1 MEDMSDLTKERYNVG
16 GMTCSA
22 CSAHVEKSVSKLEG
36 VERVEVNLLTNS
48 MTVAY
53 NPSLCNQS
61 KIIDAVEKGGYTA
74 SLPTEQRSGNKPEK
88 RESPAE
94 LRRREFKSMR
104 KRLIWSLIFLAPLFY
119 ISMGHM
125 LGAPIPA
132 FLHGTEN
139 ALSFAFTQFL
149 LALSIVLI
157 NKHYFINGFRNLIKG
172 SPNMDT
178 LIALGS
184 GAALVYGIAA
194 IYRIG
199 YGLGHG
205 NTELVEHYMM
215 SLYFESAGT
224 ILTLISVGKMLEA
237 RAKSKTSSAIEKLLD
252 LAPKTAAVERNGV
265 EMTVS
270 PEEIVQGDIVIVKAG
285 ESAAVDGVIV
295 EGRGTLDQSAVT
307 GESIG
312 VEKTVGDSIIA
323 ASINKSGYF
332 KMKAQRVGGDTTL
345 AQIIRLVE
353 DATGSKA
360 PIAKLADKISGVFV
374 PVVISIAVVAGLIW
388 LLTGSGVEASLST
401 AISVLVISCP
411 CALGLATP
419 VAIMA
424 GTGKGAENGI
434 LIKSAAALETAH
446 KLNTV
451 VMDKTGTITTGKPAV
466 MEIIP
471 FGGASRRH
479 VLTVAASLET
489 KSEHPLAD
497 AVTAC
502 AKENG
507 VEAEAADNFEAVF
520 GKGVKADINGK
531 ACLAGNAALLKDSKI
546 EFGSCTD
553 KANEL
558 ADKGATPLYIAE
570 SGYVIGI
577 IGVADTVKPTAGAA
591 INDLKSMGIEVVM
604 LSGDNKRTAEAV
616 GTQLGID
623 RVISEVLP
631 TDKER
636 VIRELQGEGK
646 VVAMVGDGIN
656 DAPALARSDV
666 GMAIGAG
673 TDIAIDSA
681 DIVLMK
687 NSLLDVSGAVR
698 LSKAV
703 IKNIKENL
711 FWAFFY
717 NALCIPL
724 AAGAFVPLL
733 GWHLDPMFGALAMSL
748 SSFCVVMNALR
759 LKLFKFKH
767 ADNEQRSGDVRRALV
782 IESAEE
788 DVPLS
793 VDNINKGE
801 RKAMQKKIQIEGMSC
816 GHCSA
821 RVEKALND
829 VEGVSAKVDLEAK
842 TAYVEVMGDVSDEV
856 LRKTVEDA
864 GYEVVGIGE

>member
-1 MEDMSDLTKERYNVG
+1 MDNLTKERYNVG

-22 CSAHVEKSVSKLEG
+22 CSAHVEKAVSKVNG
-36 VERVEVNLLTNS
+36 VEKVEVNLLTNS
-48 MTVAY
+48 MTVQY
-53 NPSLCNQS
+53 NKSFCTGRD
-61 KIIDAVEKGGYTA
+61 IIEAVEKGGYTA
-74 SLPTEQRSGNKPEK
+74 SLPSDNIKKSDRSKG
-88 RESPAE
+88 ESPAQMRE
-94 LRRREFKSMR
+94 REFKEM
-104 KRLIWSLIFLAPLFY
+104 KNRLIWSVIFLVPLFY

-125 LGAPIPA
+125 MGAPLPS
-132 FLHGTEN
+132 FMHGTEN
-139 ALSFAFTQFL
+139 ALTFAFTQLL
-149 LALSIVLI
+149 LAFPIVLI
-157 NKHYFINGFRNLIKG
+157 NKHYFVNGFRNLIKG

-199 YGLGHG
+199 YGLGHSD
-205 NTELVEHYMM
+205 TELVNRYMM
-215 SLYFESAGT
+215 NLYFESSGT

-237 RAKSKTSSAIEKLLD
+237 RAKGKTSSAIEKLLD
-252 LAPKTAAVERNGV
+252 LAPKTATVERNGQ
-265 EMTVS
+265 ELEIS
-270 PEEIVQGDIVIVKAG
+270 PDEIQKGDIIIVKAG
-285 ESAAVDGVIV
+285 ESAAVDGTII
-295 EGRGTLDQSAVT
+295 EGKGVLDQSAVT

-312 VEKTVGDSIIA
+312 IEKTVGDNVIA

-332 KMKAQRVGGDTTL
+332 KMRAERVGDETTL
-345 AQIIRLVE
+345 SQIIRLVE

-374 PVVISIAVVAGLIW
+374 PIVITIAVISGIAWYIS
-388 LLTGSGVEASLST
+388 GSGLETALST

-446 KLNTV
+446 KLNVV
-451 VMDKTGTITTGKPAV
+451 VMDKTGTLTTGKPAV
-466 MEIIP
+466 SQIITSN
-471 FGGASRRH
+471 GADETHILS
-479 VLTVAASLET
+479 VAASLEE
-489 KSEHPLAD
+489 KSEHPLAE
-497 AVTAC
+497 AVLNYAREKGITPQ
-502 AKENG
+502 K
-507 VEAEAADNFEAVF
+507 ADNFEGVF
-520 GKGVKADINGK
+520 GKGVKAEVSGK
-531 ACLAGNAALLKDSKI
+531 TCLAGNAALLSDNGISLGDWQ
-546 EFGSCTD
+546 ERAD
-553 KANEL
+553 KL
-558 ADKGATPLYIAE
+558 ADSGATPLYIAE
-570 SGYVIGI
+570 NNRI
-577 IGVADTVKPTAGAA
+577 IGLIGVSDRPKGTAKATVSE
-591 INDLKSMGIEVVM
+591 LKAMGIEVVM

-616 GTQLGID
+616 GSRLGIN

-631 TDKER
+631 ADKER
-636 VIRELQGEGK
+636 VIRELQSEGK
-646 VVAMVGDGIN
+646 LVAMVGDGIN

-687 NSLLDVSGAVR
+687 NSLLDVSGAIK

-703 IKNIKENL
+703 IRNIKQNL

-717 NALCIPL
+717 NVLCIPL

-733 GWHLDPMFGALAMSL
+733 GWHLDPMFGAFAMSL

-767 ADNEQRSGDVRRALV
+767 
-782 IESAEE
+782 ESVSETAESPSNTVTVAAIPE
-788 DVPLS
+788 KTAAQNNNNS
-793 VDNINKGE
+793 KGE
-801 RKAMQKKIQIEGMSC
+801 NTMSKKILVEGMSC

-821 RVEKALND
+821 RVEKALNAID
-829 VEGVSAKVDLEAK
+829 GVTAKVDLEAK
-842 TAYVEVMGDVSDEV
+842 TAFVDVTGNVSDDT
-856 LRKTVEDA
+856 LKKAVEDA
-864 GYEVVGIGE
+864 GYEVKGIS